1 MAGREIFEVPDFALQ
16 SGEALPT
23 ARLVYR
29 TLGALSPAKDNVVV
43 IPSWYSGT
51 DREAE
56 FCMVGT
62 DRAIDPTRHFVV
74 MTNLLSGG
82 VSSSPSNTPS
92 PFEAARFPRVT
103 LHDNV
108 TLQHKLLTQTFG
120 VERIKLVA
128 GWSMGGCQA
137 YQWGAQYPDMVEAIA
152 PLCCSART
160 GHFNKIFLLSLRRAL
175 ELDPAFEDGYYT
187 RPPVRGLRAFA
198 TIYAGW
204 GFSEPFYRTEAFRQF
219 GATTAA
225 EFSQRFWE
233 PAFLHHDANDLLAL
247 LRTWEDGDI
256 SAGVGVRRRPG
267 PRPGRNQGARH
278 RHARRIRQLFSARR
292 QPGRSRADAQRRV
305 PPDPIDLGPHDV
317 VESAGSSVYRCRAA
331 RTSLS
336 THNRISVI
344 LSAEAINIL
353 VASADNS
360 APSAN
365 RSCQKGISST
375 STTYTSQRAHDA
387 IPAQSR

>member
-1 MAGREIFEVPDFALQ
+1 MAGREIFEVPDFPLQ
-16 SGEALPT
+16 SGETLPT

-29 TLGALSPAKDNVVV
+29 TLGTLSPARDNVVV

-56 FCMVGT
+56 ICMVGT
-62 DRAIDPTRHFVV
+62 DRAIDPTRHFVI

-82 VSSSPSNTPS
+82 VSSSPSNTPP

-108 TLQHKLLTQTFG
+108 AIQHRLLTQMFG

-137 YQWGAQYPDMVEAIA
+137 YQWGAQYPDMVDAIA

-160 GHFNKIFLLSLRRAL
+160 AHFNKIFLLSLRRAL

-219 GATTAA
+219 GASTAA

-256 SAGVGVRRRPG
+256 SAGSAYGGDLDLALGAIKARAIVMPG
-267 PRPGRNQGARH
+267 EYDSYFPPVD
-278 RHARRIRQLFSARR
+278 
-292 QPGRSRADAQRRV
+292 SRAEVERMRNAECRPIPSIWGHMTLWNPQDRPFIDAA
-305 PPDPIDLGPHDV
+305 LG
-317 VESAGSSVYRCRAA
+317 E
-331 RTSLS
+331 L
-336 THNRISVI
+336 
-344 LSAEAINIL
+344 L
-353 VASADNS
+353 
-360 APSAN
+360 
-365 RSCQKGISST
+365 
-375 STTYTSQRAHDA
+375 
-387 IPAQSR
+387 